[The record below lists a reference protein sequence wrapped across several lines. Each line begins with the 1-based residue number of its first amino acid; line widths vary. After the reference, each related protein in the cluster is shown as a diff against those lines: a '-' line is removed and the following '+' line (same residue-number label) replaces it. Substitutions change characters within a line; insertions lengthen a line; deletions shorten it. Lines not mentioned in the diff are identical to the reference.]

1 MAAKDALGKG
11 GRQKRSSKQLTQ
23 KYSRESPALTA
34 CCPLCRWSLSS
45 IAVLFIAEVAACSL
59 IENKIDFPF
68 SFSISLVPVCE
79 YGYVCVEVRVY
90 MHINVW
96 LCICTCRALRKQ
108 ESERGVWHTTE
119 CSGRTN
125 WMCMQTPDLV
135 LGRQG
140 CCNPS
145 GASLQMLFLCSS
157 SVCCLQGNSSEGG
170 FDQSS
175 TELSAKRRWLSSQPH
190 GTLAVCIQNGM

>member
-1 MAAKDALGKG
+1 
-11 GRQKRSSKQLTQ
+11 
-23 KYSRESPALTA
+23 
-34 CCPLCRWSLSS
+34 
-45 IAVLFIAEVAACSL
+45 
-59 IENKIDFPF
+59 
-68 SFSISLVPVCE
+68 
-79 YGYVCVEVRVY
+79 
-90 MHINVW
+90 
-96 LCICTCRALRKQ
+96 
-108 ESERGVWHTTE
+108 
-119 CSGRTN
+119 
-125 WMCMQTPDLV
+125 MCMQTPDLV

-190 GTLAVCIQNGM
+190 GTLAVCIQKWDVANYRFSPTSHLTVSHSQSLFLPFASSCRSCCVAYLVIRTLGHVQGGKCDGTREHHPPSDGCLEQVPQSCLMISKQQTYVVLTTQP